1 MSHNKVKYYRVFKWT
16 MVLSMLM
23 FLWGC
28 GFISTLRLNRL
39 KNDPYCEEEERLR
52 MEEEE
57 RRYNA
62 EMTHYYDSIKKSEYQ
77 HFYDSCELVLQAE
90 WDSIMNTM
98 VDTVGVNEFAMA
110 LADSIIDYAKKF
122 LRLPYVHGGNGPTC
136 FDCSGFTKFVYK
148 KFGYQ
153 LQRTVP
159 GQLSDG
165 WKVITNRDELRRGD
179 LAFFGGRAV
188 PTRMGH
194 VAIVV
199 DNFPDEHR
207 FTFIHAT
214 LNEGITI
221 SSSDEKYYRIRYM
234 TSCRI
239 LPE

>member
-1 MSHNKVKYYRVFKWT
+1 M
-16 MVLSMLM
+16 LSMLV

-28 GFISTLRLNRL
+28 GFFASLRSNRVV
-39 KNDPYCEEEERLR
+39 DEGGCEEEERQR
-52 MEEEE
+52 VEEEE
-57 RRYNA
+57 RRYHA
-62 EMTHYYDSIKKSEYQ
+62 EMARYFDSVKKVEYE

-90 WDSIMNTM
+90 WDSIMRSM
-98 VDTVGVNEFAMA
+98 VDTVGVNDFVMA
-110 LADSIIDYAKKF
+110 LADSIIEYAKEF
-122 LRLPYVHGGNGPTC
+122 MHVPYVHGGNGPNC
-136 FDCSGFTKFVYK
+136 FDCSGFTKFVFK
-148 KFGYQ
+148 KFGYN

-165 WKVITNRDELRRGD
+165 WKVITKRDELRRGD

-194 VAIVV
+194 VAIIV
-199 DNFPDEHR
+199 DNDPETHR

-221 SSSDEKYYRIRYM
+221 SASDEKYYKIRYM
-234 TSCRI
+234 TACRI